1 MSKSILI
8 TGCSTGGIGAS
19 LALALSQKKENHHVF
34 ATARNTS
41 KIPKEL
47 HNLPNVT
54 IFPLDV
60 SSSSSVAEAV
70 KIVRGSGHGLDVLI
84 NNAGLP
90 FSMPLLDANL
100 EDAQRVYEVNL
111 WGVVRMIQGF
121 ADMIIERKGSIVNV
135 GSIGGM
141 VHLPWNSIYASS
153 KAALTNLSETLRH
166 ELSPFGVSVICLQ
179 VGGVDTNFD
188 ARTTEFNLPPNSYY
202 ATIKDD
208 IAGWATGSI
217 KPRGQSGESFAEAVV
232 SDILGARKKG
242 VVFRGKYASSVRV
255 LVDWF
260 PGWVVDMVIRMQN
273 PSLNKLATSRNL
285 S

>member
-1 MSKSILI
+1 M
-8 TGCSTGGIGAS
+8 
-19 LALALSQKKENHHVF
+19 VV
-34 ATARNTS
+34 TA
-41 KIPKEL
+41 
-47 HNLPNVT
+47 
-54 IFPLDV
+54 
-60 SSSSSVAEAV
+60 
-70 KIVRGSGHGLDVLI
+70 
-84 NNAGLP
+84 
-90 FSMPLLDANL
+90 
-100 EDAQRVYEVNL
+100 
-111 WGVVRMIQGF
+111 
-121 ADMIIERKGSIVNV
+121 
-135 GSIGGM
+135 
-141 VHLPWNSIYASS
+141 IYASS

-232 SDILGARKKG
+232 SDILGARKNG

-260 PGWVVDMVIRMQN
+260 PGWVVVSYITRWFLIYFNVLTLVDRTWLLGCRIRV
-273 PSLNKLATSRNL
+273 
-285 S
+285 